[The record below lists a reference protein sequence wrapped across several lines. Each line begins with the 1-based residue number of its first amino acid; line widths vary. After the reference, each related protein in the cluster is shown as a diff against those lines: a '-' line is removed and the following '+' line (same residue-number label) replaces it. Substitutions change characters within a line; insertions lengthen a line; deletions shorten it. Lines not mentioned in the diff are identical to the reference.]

1 MGEKKLIKLEET
13 LNHLQTKWPKPLP
26 QEVEKLFHAAKKS
39 IDGLKTNWAKKTGA
53 KKAPNAPKNYF
64 DFVASIHEVL
74 KAHDLLFL
82 SRQLTYHVVTMS
94 DLPQAFGSREEALSI
109 LTELLTV
116 GTKQAV
122 FGSKLEIQ
130 IKQLPLKEGSFIE
143 TRFVYG
149 GRPLTDLDRQ
159 QMLEAFYGISETKGD
174 AAGLAVVKSSLRS
187 LGGQLWIE
195 FPKED
200 VVALTFYWPAFD
212 TSKLGRQPNTGTY
225 KYDITLTDYAKIRQ
239 RFGVERSKKLVRLLE
254 QFIKSLIRYP
264 VDMVISFPEQGTI
277 SAIYESQEGVA
288 SSVATRISQRLKKE
302 SFRLGSK
309 SVTPSFRY
317 QLTFLA

>member
-1 MGEKKLIKLEET
+1 MGENKFIKLEEA
-13 LNHLQTKWPKPLP
+13 LDRLQTKWPKPLP
-26 QEVEKLFHAAKKS
+26 QEVEKIFHAAKKT
-39 IDGLKTNWAKKTGA
+39 IDGLKRDLAKKTKTKRAVSGG
-53 KKAPNAPKNYF
+53 KNSF

-94 DLPQAFGSREEALSI
+94 DLPQAFGSKEEALSI
-109 LTELLTV
+109 LTELLAIS
-116 GTKQAV
+116 TKQAL

-130 IKQLPLKEGSFIE
+130 VKQLNLKEGAFVE

-149 GRPLTDLDRQ
+149 GKPLTDLDRQ
-159 QMLEAFYGISETKGD
+159 QMLETFYGAAETGGD
-174 AAGLAVVKSSLRS
+174 SAGLAVVRSTLRS

-212 TSKLGRQPNTGTY
+212 ISKSGRAPNTGTY
-225 KYDITLTDYAKIRQ
+225 KYDITLVDYAKIRQ
-239 RFGVERSKKLVRLLE
+239 RFGVERSKKLVGLLE
-254 QFIKSLIRYP
+254 QFVKSLVRYP
-264 VDMVISFPEQGTI
+264 VDMVISFSEKGII
-277 SAIYESQEGVA
+277 SAIYESQEGAA

-309 SVTPSFRY
+309 RVTPSFRY